1 MNVNKR
7 MKILITLSLVFFVSS
22 TGATE
27 NDTSKLP
34 LDNGYILHITEI
46 SPSRVL
52 PYAFYDQAMESI
64 PSIYPNSV
72 IVAERRIGSFA
83 GNSHPLYSLIA
94 YKKSMD
100 LKNVTISG
108 VVTGMDRAWSFNIKV
123 TESSYANTLLLILEK
138 IANLP
143 YNQSLQKDP
152 GKVSA
157 TE

>member
-1 MNVNKR
+1 

-27 NDTSKLP
+27 KGTRKLP

-52 PYAFYDQAMESI
+52 PHAFYDQAMESI
-64 PSIYPNSV
+64 PSIYPNAV

-83 GNSHPLYSLIA
+83 GNNYPLYSLIG
-94 YKKSMD
+94 YKESMD
-100 LKNVTISG
+100 LEDVTISG
-108 VVTGMDRAWSFNIKV
+108 VVTGMDRAWSFTIKV
-123 TESSYANTLLLILEK
+123 SESSYANTLLLILEN
-138 IANLP
+138 IADLP
-143 YNQSLQKDP
+143 YNRSLQKDP
-152 GKVSA
+152 GKGNA